1 MCMIT
6 EVISHGQA
14 SARGMST
21 KGANIRPITE
31 PAPMTR
37 LKVTRRSLSDLTSAF
52 QVAWIT
58 ADSRIRP
65 MISGS
70 SLVENVMRRAP
81 RPDPLFRALP
91 EPHLGGAGGGL
102 GGLVVLA
109 VLRVGVGP
117 AVAHLDIAEVAP
129 AFLAMPHLRL

>member
-1 MCMIT
+1 MIT

-14 SARGMST
+14 SARGTAT

-31 PAPMTR
+31 PTPMTSA
-37 LKVTRRSLSDLTSAF
+37 KVTRRSPLSDLTSAF

-70 SLVENVMRRAP
+70 SLVENVMRRSP
-81 RPDPLFRALP
+81 QRHSLFRALP
-91 EPHLGGAGGGL
+91 VSNLGGTGGGF
-102 GGLVVLA
+102 GGQVVLA
-109 VLRVGVGP
+109 MLGIGVGP
-117 AVAHLDIAEVAP
+117 TVAHLD
-129 AFLAMPHLRL
+129 